1 MYLDPTDESVRAL
14 IDRGIDGPLVMLNLL
29 RLRSVADYGDV
40 PELAPPTPI
49 SGRAAYEH
57 YIAHT
62 RPFLEATGGS
72 LVMVAEGG
80 QFFVGPRAERW
91 GPCAAR
97 PAEQSRRL
105 LLVREQSRVS
115 CRNRPLHRRGRRHAA
130 LAPRRASQSVATAP
144 ADEAAAFTR
153 FGHRRENRAAPNA
166 QSQPSASPK
175 IAMRTMSTA
184 ARPPTRRHRV
194 RSLGAS

>member
-80 QFFVGPRAERW
+80 QFFVGPQAERW
-91 GPCAAR
+91 DLA
-97 PAEQSRRL
+97 
-105 LLVREQSRVS
+105 LLVRQNSLGDFFS
-115 CRNRPLHRRGRRHAA
+115 FASNPAY
-130 LAPRRASQSVATAP
+130 LAGI
-144 ADEAAAFTR
+144 
-153 FGHRRENRAAPNA
+153 GHR
-166 QSQPSASPK
+166 
-175 IAMRTMSTA
+175 TA
-184 ARPPTRRHRV
+184 AVEETRLLPLV
-194 RSLGAS
+194 ELPNP